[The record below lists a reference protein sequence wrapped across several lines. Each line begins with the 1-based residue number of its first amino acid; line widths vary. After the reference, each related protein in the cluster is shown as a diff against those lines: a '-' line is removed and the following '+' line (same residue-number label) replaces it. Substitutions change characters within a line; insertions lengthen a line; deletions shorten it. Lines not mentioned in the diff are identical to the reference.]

1 MVEILSLFVLCFGLA
16 LLVVRL
22 LGLCG
27 EYRRHKAEKDQMD
40 RLMREQFLMQVNAM
54 EAHRQ
59 MLHAAFMENS
69 FWKDHDREEDESL

>member
-22 LGLCG
+22 LGLYG

-40 RLMREQFLMQVNAM
+40 RLMREQFLMQANAM

-69 FWKDHDREEDESL
+69 FWKDNDQEEDENL